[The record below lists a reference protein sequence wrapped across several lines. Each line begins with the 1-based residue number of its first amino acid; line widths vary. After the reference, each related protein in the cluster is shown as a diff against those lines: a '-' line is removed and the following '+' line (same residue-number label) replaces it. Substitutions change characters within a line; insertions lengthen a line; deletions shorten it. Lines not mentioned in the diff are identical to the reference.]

1 MRTKL
6 GLTYLFF
13 WTFVPDVIM
22 IRKNE
27 QLLTFITQ
35 FAEKPDAA
43 GAIVLR
49 NLDAGGRLI
58 HQGEASRNVYII
70 KSGVA
75 KCLFTEENGKEY
87 ILAFLGEGEIL
98 GEIEAIRKL
107 PTICS
112 IEALTPLCIY
122 KISNVQFLHY
132 LETIPE
138 FSRILLEL
146 MAIRLS
152 DISLKG
158 ARQQLQPISEL
169 LPALQ
174 SALKAQ
180 NIEFTKKD
188 LSEYLGITLRSLN
201 RALKE
206 DK

>member
-1 MRTKL
+1 
-6 GLTYLFF
+6 
-13 WTFVPDVIM
+13 M

-27 QLLTFITQ
+27 QLLNFMVRL
-35 FAEKPDAA
+35 AENPDMP
-43 GAIVLR
+43 GAITLR
-49 NLDAGGRLI
+49 NLDAGTRLI
-58 HQGEASRNVYII
+58 HQGEASRNVYVI

-75 KCLFTEENGKEY
+75 KCLFTEESGKEY
-87 ILAFLGEGEIL
+87 ILAFLGEGETL

-112 IEALTPLCIY
+112 IEALTPLCVY
-122 KISNVQFLHY
+122 KISNVQFLHF

-169 LPALQ
+169 LPNLL
-174 SALKAQ
+174 SALEAQ
-180 NIEFTKKD
+180 HIEFTKKD

-206 DK
+206 EK